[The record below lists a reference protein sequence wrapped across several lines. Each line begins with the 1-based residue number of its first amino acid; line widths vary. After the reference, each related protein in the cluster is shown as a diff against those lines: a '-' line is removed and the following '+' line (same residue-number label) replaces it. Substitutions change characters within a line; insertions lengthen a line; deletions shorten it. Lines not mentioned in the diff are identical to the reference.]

1 LVNLSLRISAPQHRV
16 LGLIAAVDSQSAKL
30 KSRVHRKRN
39 ASGEEAVPI
48 PRVEDGKW
56 SKERERTKSGRWRK
70 KRSDANKPRNKKSN
84 AWKYALGIVGVIVV
98 VFVVVVLFFP
108 EWLGLPQIIH
118 F

>member
-1 LVNLSLRISAPQHRV
+1 MGKPQ
-16 LGLIAAVDSQSAKL
+16 
-30 KSRVHRKRN
+30 RKKR
-39 ASGEEAVPI
+39 SEGERLPV

-70 KRSDANKPRNKKSN
+70 KRSDADKPRKKPSRL
-84 AWKYALGIVGVIVV
+84 KYVLAVVGVALV

-108 EWLGLPQIIH
+108 EWFGLPQILP